1 MRMPVEFRLLGGIE
15 AEVDN
20 HVVDLGPAR
29 QRLVLAALLLGMN
42 RPMPAEHLISRIWG
56 TTPPTTASGTL
67 RSYLTRRVPKISSV
81 LVISTLITG

>member
-42 RPMPAEHLISRIWG
+42 RPMPAEHLISLYRSKTRYG
-56 TTPPTTASGTL
+56 L
-67 RSYLTRRVPKISSV
+67 RCL
-81 LVISTLITG
+81 